1 MKPSTFTARVAD
13 LVARAEMPPVR
24 CWEDPPDRR
33 IKIQLRAMPDEDT
46 RKLLRSNGFR
56 FVGGQSQSQYWVRAL
71 NQAGRTAAA
80 SVMAV
85 LERMNEK

>member
-13 LVARAEMPPVR
+13 IVARAEMPPLR

-33 IKIQLRAMPDEDT
+33 IKIQLRAMPDADT
-46 RKLLRSNGFR
+46 CKLLRSSGFR
-56 FVGGQSQSQYWVRAL
+56 FVGGPAQYWVRAL

-80 SVMAV
+80 SVMTA
-85 LERMNEK
+85 LEERIK

>member
-1 MKPSTFTARVAD
+1 MKPTTFTARVAD
-13 LVARAEMPPVR
+13 IVARAELPPVK

-46 RKLLRSNGFR
+46 RKLLKSHGFR
-56 FVGGQSQSQYWVRAL
+56 FVGGPAQYWVRAL
-71 NQAGRTAAA
+71 NTAGRTAAT

-85 LERMNEK
+85 LERMNQ